1 MAATNETSGHND
13 SETSANQPP
22 DGDVPAGIRER
33 DHSGDRSAA
42 GLKPS
47 ALDWRNRTPDR
58 AFDMS
63 RVGEDAISDRRLITT
78 LMTKN
83 RTYGPER
90 DIHMLVLATLDEIIQ
105 NPKKL
110 RTMTMLTPE
119 QFDYLCVRFAER
131 VAERGLCRLF
141 WDDDLRASDP
151 GTRSRLYIRHA
162 LLMSLLHKK
171 EANTEAVLGVFFGM
185 DQGTVSRYLKVVNGV
200 LAEILPTARNLT
212 EIIRGIYER
221 RSGAEGGAEGGAE
234 DRDGTAKPETEPPF
248 RAGSPTPVPAA
259 AAGPSPGRPGPLSV
273 YGPPAPTVI
282 GAPASGNGIP
292 GILAGPVLE
301 AASGLLSTRVATI
314 TDGTHT
320 QVERSKDHDWNRAT
334 YSGKKKAHTYNTNI
348 TTTPDRIVI
357 HISDTVP
364 GSTNDLTL
372 LRESP
377 PDFGS
382 LSDAAAD
389 PDTPEAERPIHIY
402 DRGYQGIQKDTPGA
416 EIWMGLKRNAGS
428 DPETGGLT
436 QKERDHNTEVTR
448 ARISVEHVIG
458 DIKRYALMRKRYH
471 GTPEQFNDELNVV
484 TGLVNLKRMWNR
496 IKSKEDPSLMAMLGA
511 WRAR

>member
-1 MAATNETSGHND
+1 MADSSESLGRDDSGEH
-13 SETSANQPP
+13 ANQPP
-22 DGDVPAGIRER
+22 DGNIPAGIREE
-33 DHSGDRSAA
+33 DHSGDRSAVE
-42 GLKPS
+42 LEPS

-63 RVGEDAISDRRLITT
+63 RVGEDAMSDRRLITA

-90 DIHMLVLATLDEIIQ
+90 DTNMLVLANLDGIIQ
-105 NPKKL
+105 DPKRL
-110 RTMTMLTPE
+110 RATTMMSPE

-131 VAERGLCRLF
+131 VAERGIYRLF

-171 EANTEAVLGVFFGM
+171 EAITEAALGAIFGI
-185 DQGTVSRYLKVVNGV
+185 DQGTASRYLKVVNGV

-221 RSGAEGGAEGGAE
+221 RSGAEGGAEDE
-234 DRDGTAKPETEPPF
+234 TAKSGTEPPF

-259 AAGPSPGRPGPLSV
+259 AAGPAPERPGPLSTSGPPAPV
-273 YGPPAPTVI
+273 AATDEPPAPTVI
-282 GAPASGNGIP
+282 GAPADSNGIP

-301 AASGLLSTRVATI
+301 EARGLLSTRVATI

-320 QVERSKDHDWNRAT
+320 QVERSQDPDWNKVT

-389 PDTPEAERPIHIY
+389 PDTPEDERPIHIY

-416 EIWMGLKRNAGS
+416 EIWMGLKTQRRIRPGDRRTDPAGTRPQRRGS
-428 DPETGGLT
+428 PAPESASST
-436 QKERDHNTEVTR
+436 
-448 ARISVEHVIG
+448 S
-458 DIKRYALMRKRYH
+458 
-471 GTPEQFNDELNVV
+471 
-484 TGLVNLKRMWNR
+484 
-496 IKSKEDPSLMAMLGA
+496 
-511 WRAR
+511 